1 MAPVTG
7 TGVVLHQQNPVFI
20 LKSPQTLGIAVDP
33 RADSWLCF
41 FPSTLTPK
49 GGLLALNLAAGFFL
63 DPGSLLSQN
72 ESRRRSRRENPCAL
86 PPPAPCSLLLTPR
99 GASECHPYLPTG
111 SLSAREARGPS
122 VREELPRAHPQKRCW
137 CWVVRGWL
145 RAAALHCSSQLN
157 PKPSPPG
164 PLISEEGARWK
175 REANGRGTP

>member
-1 MAPVTG
+1 MTG
-7 TGVVLHQQNPVFI
+7 EGIVLQQQNPVFT
-20 LKSPQTLGIAVDP
+20 LRSPRALGIAVDS

-41 FPSTLTPK
+41 LHSTLTPK
-49 GGLLALNLAAGFFL
+49 GALLALNLAAGSCP
-63 DPGSLLSQN
+63 DPGALLSQN
-72 ESRRRSRRENPCAL
+72 ESRRRSDPAGEKTRVCFPL
-86 PPPAPCSLLLTPR
+86 QPPARCSLHPEV
-99 GASECHPYLPTG
+99 ASECRAYLPTG

-145 RAAALHCSSQLN
+145 RAAALHCSPQLN

-175 REANGRGTP
+175 WEADGRGTP